1 MAEAK
6 DVVVNVLTSTITT
19 LVIIFL
25 LIPLLKIPIPAVKE
39 TETIKEKYYYP
50 YALPLEGDYSKWTI
64 YDTVLDNNLAFYQYS
79 NVFGVMNQAKTKI
92 VFIDAYNSI
101 MFVYDIASKTSGA
114 AIGVQGSGLSVTE
127 YYVGSVTGKYVVQV
141 SNDTKS
147 LLIFKDGALIQTI
160 DVTAYGAVSI
170 DGMLA
175 FITWDGQYAII
186 YAKQSVT
193 GKGIFLIFKGS

>member
-1 MAEAK
+1 
-6 DVVVNVLTSTITT
+6 
-19 LVIIFL
+19 
-25 LIPLLKIPIPAVKE
+25 
-39 TETIKEKYYYP
+39 
-50 YALPLEGDYSKWTI
+50 
-64 YDTVLDNNLAFYQYS
+64 
-79 NVFGVMNQAKTKI
+79 
-92 VFIDAYNSI
+92 

-170 DGMLA
+170 DGNASVHNLGWTICHNLRETKCHRQGNLLD
-175 FITWDGQYAII
+175 FQGKLKELSLRHFSLLGLKTFPITR
-186 YAKQSVT
+186 
-193 GKGIFLIFKGS
+193 IFK